1 MWTKAIT
8 EVNGLCLPIEA
19 SPTLPAQDSKITSTS
34 NLLHSTPI
42 KDSQDLQWSSKRQ
55 PDDPT
60 SSAAKR
66 GKTNKANLV
75 ASIHRYNV
83 LADGIGPRLLN
94 DPEYSDLEI
103 HCRREVFKVHR
114 NIVCRQSKFLKAC
127 INATS
132 GGFKEAQ
139 EGIIDLPD
147 DEPHVVELLVQFLYT
162 DDYVYQAQC
171 LQNSEDPAPKTEE
184 SHASVEKVINDKVQE
199 EAAQHAESEE
209 KEEEDDEKYY
219 EIPDHELTAHTKV
232 YIIADKFDIPDLKNL
247 AREKFREALSEDQL
261 DIFTS
266 VFSWVNY
273 NTHENDNGLRQL
285 CMDFATKNFKLLMDR
300 GEWFTFCE
308 QDGKFTAALLRQIA
322 HTSKA
327 HVVST
332 ENTAVASSTA
342 GASLSVPN
350 CPLCKSGWDVSLS
363 TRGQQAKHGF
373 KFRCYKCRHN
383 FQD

>member
-1 MWTKAIT
+1 MADWATRI
-8 EVNGLCLPIEA
+8 N
-19 SPTLPAQDSKITSTS
+19 
-34 NLLHSTPI
+34 NLI
-42 KDSQDLQWSSKRQ
+42 SKR
-55 PDDPT
+55 PPEDPM

-66 GKTNKANLV
+66 VKTSKAKLV
-75 ASIHRYNV
+75 AS
-83 LADGIGPRLLN
+83 LLS

-114 NIVCRQSKFLKAC
+114 AIVCRQSKFLKAC
-127 INATS
+127 MKATS
-132 GGFKEAQ
+132 GGFKANSLKEAQ

-147 DEPHVVELLVQFLYT
+147 DEPHVVGLLVQFLYT

-171 LQNSEDPAPKTEE
+171 LPNPEDPAPRTEDPQ
-184 SHASVEKVINDKVQE
+184 ASVDEAKNDEVQE

-209 KEEEDDEKYY
+209 KEEDDDEYY
-219 EIPDHELTAHTKV
+219 DIPDCELAAHTKV

-247 AREKFREALSEDQL
+247 AREKFRETLSVDQL

-266 VFSWVNY
+266 VVGWVNY

-285 CMDFATKNFKLLMDR
+285 CMDFATQHFKLLMDR

-308 QDGKFTAALLRQIA
+308 NDGKFTAALLRQIA
-322 HTSKA
+322 HTSNP
-327 HVVST
+327 HVVPT
-332 ENTAVASSTA
+332 TNAAVPSSTA

-350 CPLCKSGWDVSLS
+350 CPQCKAGWDVSLS

-383 FQD
+383 FQE